1 MLAGQRIQ
9 NDTGD
14 HTRCCQFHAPDG
26 DFCARLAERCFT
38 YESEASQVAWRVY
51 YCGGHAPAVDG
62 LLIVES
68 HLLAAL

>member
-14 HTRCCQFHAPDG
+14 RPRCCQFHANDQH
-26 DFCARLAERCFT
+26 CLHLAKSCVT
-38 YESEASQVAWRVY
+38 YESQASRVSWRVY
-51 YCGGHAPAVDG
+51 YCTAHTPAIDG

-68 HLLAAL
+68 HLLAML